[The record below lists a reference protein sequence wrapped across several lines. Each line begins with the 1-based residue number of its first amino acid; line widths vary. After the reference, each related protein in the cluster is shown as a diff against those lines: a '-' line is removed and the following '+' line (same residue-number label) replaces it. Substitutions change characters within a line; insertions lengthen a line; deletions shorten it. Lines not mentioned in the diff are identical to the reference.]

1 MSTYIALA
9 SDEQKL
15 IEIKDMSD
23 INSLDDLMEYC
34 KKKFLMPDMD
44 ESKFG
49 FKTKNEHILLR
60 SIGEIVKN
68 KATHD
73 TEDWQK
79 EKDIYDGKLKTDH
92 LLVVELEPE
101 GKVSVGEVKSI
112 TKELQKL
119 QRDGKV
125 DVNKLQ
131 SKKEL
136 LHKMKKVSY
145 NLRADQEMFVDS
157 FVANDG
163 IKNFMQLIE
172 ECQLIDEIIV
182 REELDCQIQQ
192 DLIAV
197 ICQAL
202 ACIFS
207 FRSGVEAI
215 KKKAKKYFEKF
226 FELSAINQQTK
237 KQVIKV
243 FFNLATHLEDS
254 FDNIVKAAMSYSR
267 ETNSIAFQPLI

>member
-145 NLRADQEMFVDS
+145 NLRAD
-157 FVANDG
+157 
-163 IKNFMQLIE
+163 
-172 ECQLIDEIIV
+172 
-182 REELDCQIQQ
+182 
-192 DLIAV
+192 
-197 ICQAL
+197 
-202 ACIFS
+202 
-207 FRSGVEAI
+207 
-215 KKKAKKYFEKF
+215 
-226 FELSAINQQTK
+226 
-237 KQVIKV
+237 
-243 FFNLATHLEDS
+243 
-254 FDNIVKAAMSYSR
+254 
-267 ETNSIAFQPLI
+267 